1 MDKPRRC
8 QTCRKKD
15 DCGTICKA
23 LTKMIGKKRECWD
36 WTDDPDWEKKV
47 QAEYNEYK
55 ARKEAES

>member
-1 MDKPRRC
+1 MDKLRRC

-15 DCGTICKA
+15 GSGTICKA
-23 LTKMIGKKRECWD
+23 LIKMIGKKRDCWA

-47 QAEYNEYK
+47 QAAYNEYK